1 VAQRRFA
8 LQPLLERSRRIE
20 ERCLRDWFALERDR
34 LRYVQTLALAEGA
47 SFEAC
52 GGPATTDWWQIRM
65 AHTTLTMRES
75 LREVESRQH
84 VASATLQAAKLQ
96 RRVYEKLEDRF
107 LRAERHRRERRERYE
122 REEANAA
129 TQTAIRRAL

>member
-1 VAQRRFA
+1 V
-8 LQPLLERSRRIE
+8 
-20 ERCLRDWFALERDR
+20 RDWFPLERER

-65 AHTTLTMRES
+65 AHTARTMRES
-75 LREVESRQH
+75 LRDLESRQH
-84 VASATLQAAKLQ
+84 VASAALQAAKLQ
-96 RRVYEKLEDRF
+96 RRIYEKLEDRF

-122 REEANAA
+122 CEEANAA
-129 TQTAIRRAL
+129 MQNAIRRAP

>member
-1 VAQRRFA
+1 MGTTASVANK
-8 LQPLLERSRRIE
+8 SRRVE
-20 ERCLRDWFALERDR
+20 ERCLRDWFPLERER
-34 LRYVQTLALAEGA
+34 LHFAQTLALAEGA

-65 AHTTLTMRES
+65 VHTAVTMRES

-84 VASATLQAAKLQ
+84 VASAALQAAKLQ
-96 RRVYEKLEDRF
+96 RRVYEKLEGRF

-122 REEANAA
+122 CEEANAA
-129 TQTAIRRAL
+129 TQTVVRRAL